1 LLCPPISS
9 EVEKL
14 SLVLRTPLFA
24 GAFLFYHADDQ
35 TMKKKPQTLTDAQRY
50 QAPMIYMGIFYAMLV
65 AWTIICILLIG
76 FKVTQSEWS
85 NLFQLFMF
93 AFIIAMTWYFSM
105 GISYRANVEENGT
118 VQLTS
123 FRRILRVHSQKMELI
138 EGPHLPIGFIRF
150 RLEREK
156 AYLFCVIKNKELQ
169 KILLAIRKAN
179 PDIKFKNLRITNLN
193 GQGF

>member
-1 LLCPPISS
+1 MTAFYLL
-9 EVEKL
+9 
-14 SLVLRTPLFA
+14 
-24 GAFLFYHADDQ
+24 
-35 TMKKKPQTLTDAQRY
+35 
-50 QAPMIYMGIFYAMLV
+50 LV

-105 GISYRANVEENGT
+105 GISYRVNVEEDGT

-123 FRRILRVHSQKMELI
+123 FRRILRIHSQKMEII

-169 KILLAIRKAN
+169 KVLLAIRKSN
-179 PDIKFKNLRITNLN
+179 PDIKFKNLRIINPN